1 MDVFFLTD
9 DNGNLFQ
16 FDSFGDAPPR
26 YSIANYQKHENN
38 NTYYWR
44 QVGTYISKFLI
55 SHKCLFFPTVFLKH
69 YSTDIFICNKILYL
83 RYIFYRNLLFSL
95 FRASYILVAFF
106 YQFRR
111 LTKKL

>member
-38 NTYYWR
+38 DTYYWR
-44 QVGTYISKFLI
+44 QVGTYISKFSSLI
-55 SHKCLFFPTVFLKH
+55 NVYFFLLFFKSLLNKYFYLKFSICVTYLIAIYYFHFLKLH
-69 YSTDIFICNKILYL
+69 ISSFLLSILE
-83 RYIFYRNLLFSL
+83 IN
-95 FRASYILVAFF
+95 
-106 YQFRR
+106 
-111 LTKKL
+111 

>member
-1 MDVFFLTD
+1 MTD

-55 SHKCLFFPTVFLKH
+55 SHKCLLIFSNCFLKIIIWQ
-69 YSTDIFICNKILYL
+69 IFLSEMKFSICVTYFVAIY
-83 RYIFYRNLLFSL
+83 YFHLLELHVSDFFFSN
-95 FRASYILVAFF
+95 FGV
-106 YQFRR
+106 
-111 LTKKL
+111 